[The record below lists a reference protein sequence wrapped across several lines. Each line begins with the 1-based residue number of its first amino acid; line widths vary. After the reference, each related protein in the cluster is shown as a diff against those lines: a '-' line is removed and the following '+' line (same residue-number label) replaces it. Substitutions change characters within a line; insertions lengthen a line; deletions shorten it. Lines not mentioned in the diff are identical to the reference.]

1 MTDAIFAELSEH
13 LCMGQ
18 QLLFKIDSFDS
29 NHCLVEGVVDEECL
43 NLMNNLDIFNS
54 DSDIEFDLNSQDEL

>member
-1 MTDAIFAELSEH
+1 
-13 LCMGQ
+13 MGQ